1 MLDLK
6 QKGAMAKTG
15 KSEPKVAEHWFS
27 RIIRKEMFLNIPI
40 ILVLPSYFLHITV
53 TVSEK
58 RTVQY

>member
-15 KSEPKVAEHWFS
+15 KSEPKVAGDSFS
-27 RIIRKEMFLNIPI
+27 KIIRKEMFLNIPFVFNSP
-40 ILVLPSYFLHITV
+40 ILLLTYYC
-53 TVSEK
+53 VSEK